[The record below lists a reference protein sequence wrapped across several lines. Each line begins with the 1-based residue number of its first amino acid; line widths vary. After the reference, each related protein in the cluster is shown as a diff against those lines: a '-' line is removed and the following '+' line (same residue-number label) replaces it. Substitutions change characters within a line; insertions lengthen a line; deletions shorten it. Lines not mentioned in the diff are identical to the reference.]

1 MKKTKKRVVL
11 IILILIALLG
21 GLIFSMSYKNKEE
34 VKTNK
39 IDSYID
45 YIFDRKIDNMGEEEI
60 ENIKNDVND
69 ILQESSN
76 KEIISKSNLILGH
89 IDMINSDDKAA
100 IDKYKKSIENF
111 TSNIKVNIRAVVH
124 YELSKVYLNQREYEK
139 SYKEFDKVI
148 ELGKKKEYE
157 GVIINLS
164 IRRSYDLYNS
174 EIGVEGAIDFMQ
186 DISKMAKE
194 LDYESTYKTYFQLG
208 VLYWYANSS
217 VESINY
223 KLKAL
228 NILEEKQLSSE
239 IAELLVDIG
248 IDYIDAGNYNE
259 ALKYLLKGLEY
270 DIKDKSDN
278 AYVKSYTIIN
288 LVDCYNKLNDFEN
301 SQKYYEMFD
310 KYIYDY
316 ENEDIRN
323 QIITVMNL
331 YRSDYEI
338 RTGNL
343 TEALRLLNL
352 SKSQYEQTKQ
362 FYFYNFEI
370 LLNETY
376 GDLNYKL
383 GEYEEALKYHKEA
396 ETIVSETEIAYPKEN
411 LNDKIYLD
419 YKALG
424 DNENT
429 IKYLE
434 KNNELKSEITHKK
447 NSQYSQYLLNEFES
461 KKNTK
466 MILQLKNQRASMLRF
481 IIILF
486 GAICLIGIFVVIIS
500 IKNKEIVRL
509 NELFKSLSVTDGLTQ
524 ISNRRALD
532 ELLSENWNE
541 YVDKY
546 MPISFI
552 MIDIDY
558 FKKYNDNYGHLEGDK
573 ILKDVADTIKKSC
586 RSTDF
591 VSRYGGEEFIIILLK
606 TEKQDVISIIERIQ
620 KNIDDLNL
628 EHKYSEVSDRLTL
641 SIGASIS
648 SYGENRSYEE
658 YIKEADEALYTSKK
672 RGRNTYTFF
681 DDIKNNK

>member
-45 YIFDRKIDNMGEEEI
+45 YIFDRKIHNTEEEI

-89 IDMINSDDKAA
+89 IDMINSDDKGA
-100 IDKYKKSIENF
+100 IEKYKEAIENF
-111 TSNIKVNIRAVVH
+111 TSNIKVHIKLAAH
-124 YELSKVYLNQREYEK
+124 YELSKAYLNQKEYEK

-157 GVIINLS
+157 GVIIHLS
-164 IRRSYDLYNS
+164 ILRSYDLYNS
-174 EIGVEGAIDFMQ
+174 EIGVEGAIEFMH

-194 LDYESTYKTYFQLG
+194 LDYELTYKTYFQLG

-228 NILEEKQLSSE
+228 NIVEEKQLNSD
-239 IAELLVDIG
+239 IAEILVDIG
-248 IDYIDAGNYNE
+248 IDYIGAGNYDE
-259 ALKYLLKGLEY
+259 ALKYLLRGLEY
-270 DIKDKSDN
+270 DVKDKSDN
-278 AYVKSYTIIN
+278 GYIKSYAILN

-301 SQKYYEMFD
+301 SRKYFEMFD

-316 ENEDIRN
+316 ENENNRN
-323 QIITVMNL
+323 QFITVMNL

-352 SKSQYEQTKQ
+352 SKSQYEEAKA

-376 GDLNYKL
+376 GDLNYNL

-396 ETIVSETEIAYPKEN
+396 ERLVSETEIAYPREN

-434 KNNELKSEITHKK
+434 KNNELKSEIAQRNNRK
-447 NSQYSQYLLNEFES
+447 YSQYLLNEFES
-461 KKNTK
+461 EKNTK
-466 MILQLKNQRASMLRF
+466 TILQLKNQRRNMLGF

-486 GAICLIGIFVVIIS
+486 AVTCLIGVFVIIIS

-532 ELLSENWNE
+532 ELLSKNWNE
-541 YVDKY
+541 YINKY
-546 MPISFI
+546 IPISFI

-586 RSTDF
+586 KSTDF

-606 TEKQDVISIIERIQ
+606 TEKSDVISIIERIQ
-620 KNIDDLNL
+620 KNIHDLNL
-628 EHKYSEVSDRLTL
+628 EHKYSEVSDRITL
-641 SIGASIS
+641 SIGVSIS
-648 SYGENRSYEE
+648 NYGGNRSYEE
-658 YIKEADEALYTSKK
+658 YIKEADEALYTSKE

>member
-45 YIFDRKIDNMGEEEI
+45 YIFDRKIHNTEEEI

-89 IDMINSDDKAA
+89 IDMINSDDKGA
-100 IDKYKKSIENF
+100 IEKYKEAIENF
-111 TSNIKVNIRAVVH
+111 TSNIKVHIKLAAH
-124 YELSKVYLNQREYEK
+124 YELSKAYLNQKEYEK

-157 GVIINLS
+157 GVIIHLS
-164 IRRSYDLYNS
+164 ILRSYDLYNS
-174 EIGVEGAIDFMQ
+174 EIGVEGAIEFMH

-194 LDYESTYKTYFQLG
+194 LDYELTYKTYFQLG

-228 NILEEKQLSSE
+228 NIVEEKQLNSD
-239 IAELLVDIG
+239 IAEILVDIG
-248 IDYIDAGNYNE
+248 IDYIDAGNYDE
-259 ALKYLLKGLEY
+259 ALKYLLRGLEY
-270 DIKDKSDN
+270 DVKDKSDN
-278 AYVKSYTIIN
+278 GYIKSYAILN

-301 SQKYYEMFD
+301 SRKYFEMFD

-316 ENEDIRN
+316 ENENNRN
-323 QIITVMNL
+323 QFITVMNL

-352 SKSQYEQTKQ
+352 SKSQYEEAKA

-376 GDLNYKL
+376 GDLNYNL

-396 ETIVSETEIAYPKEN
+396 ERLVSETEIAYPREN

-434 KNNELKSEITHKK
+434 KNNELKSEIAQRNNRK
-447 NSQYSQYLLNEFES
+447 YSQYLLNEFES
-461 KKNTK
+461 EKNTK
-466 MILQLKNQRASMLRF
+466 TILQLKNQRRNMLGF

-486 GAICLIGIFVVIIS
+486 AVTCLIGVFVIIIS

-532 ELLSENWNE
+532 ELLSKNWNE
-541 YVDKY
+541 YINKY
-546 MPISFI
+546 IPISFI

-586 RSTDF
+586 KSTDF

-606 TEKQDVISIIERIQ
+606 TEKSDVISIIERIQ
-620 KNIDDLNL
+620 KNIHDLNL
-628 EHKYSEVSDRLTL
+628 EHKYSEVSDRITL
-641 SIGASIS
+641 SIGVSIS
-648 SYGENRSYEE
+648 NYGGNRSYEE
-658 YIKEADEALYTSKK
+658 YIKEADEALYTSKE